1 MNFES
6 FKNKNLDVIYKNMLT
21 DINIYKSQDI
31 VNSINARLPKDHICY
46 RPLSVDN
53 GYDIDKGRPYH
64 CILYFKPEKLF
75 FSGYY
80 LFLTE
85 EGELVK
91 CDGYIISELCEDGS
105 YKNKINI
112 PNAIEKYRGWVC
124 RINESFSTN

>member
-1 MNFES
+1 MNFE
-6 FKNKNLDVIYKNMLT
+6 NKNLDIIYKNMLT
-21 DINIYKSQDI
+21 NINIKKAQDVVNSLKSQ
-31 VNSINARLPKDHICY
+31 LPKDHISY
-46 RPLSVDN
+46 RPLS
-53 GYDIDKGRPYH
+53 IDKGYNIDKGEPYH